1 MAGLIDRWVMRI
13 PRVARLRAERDRLR
27 EQHATLKR
35 RVEEL
40 RPALKAAQG
49 RAAEAERRLAAT
61 LGELEVLRGDDALG
75 LNDGYVSEA
84 PTPAAPFDLFAGEWS
99 SAVPGIPTGTVPLFD
114 DGRVR
119 WFGERLGGF
128 AGRRVLEL
136 GPLEGGHTAMVA
148 ADRPARLVAIE
159 GNRRAFVKCLIA
171 RNHLGFDAEFR
182 LGDFAA
188 YLATTT
194 DSYDVVLASGVLY
207 HMLDPINLLE
217 DIAKVAPAL
226 GLWTHYYDLEHG
238 RARAERTGV
247 AAPDPVV
254 VVHRGVEVTL
264 YEHRYGEA
272 LAWGGFCGG
281 NAPVSYWLTRDG
293 LLTVLAN
300 LGYRVTVGGDTRD
313 HPNGPSILLWAE
325 R

>member
-1 MAGLIDRWVMRI
+1 MAGWFDRWAMRI

-27 EQHATLKR
+27 EQHGVLRR
-35 RVEEL
+35 RVDEL

-49 RAAEAERRLAAT
+49 RAAEAERRLAAKM
-61 LGELEVLRGDDALG
+61 GELELLKADADLG
-75 LNDGYVSEA
+75 INNDYVTEA

-99 SAVPGIPTGTVPLFD
+99 SAVPGVPTGKVALFD

-119 WFGERLGGF
+119 WFSERLGGF
-128 AGRRVLEL
+128 AGRRILEL

-148 ADRPARLVAIE
+148 AERPARLVAIE
-159 GNRRAFVKCLIA
+159 GNRRAFLKCLIA

-182 LGDFAA
+182 LGDFTA
-188 YLATTT
+188 YLVATP
-194 DSYDVVLASGVLY
+194 DRYDMVLASGILY
-207 HMLDPINLLE
+207 HMLDPVNLLE

-226 GLWTHYYDLEHG
+226 GLWTHVYDAEHG
-238 RARAERTGV
+238 RARAERTGEAV
-247 AAPDPVV
+247 PDPVV
-254 VVHRGVEVTL
+254 VVHRGVEITL

-281 NAPVSYWLTRDG
+281 AAPVSYWLTRDS
-293 LLTVLAN
+293 LLAVLNN
-300 LGYRVTVGGDTRD
+300 LGYRVTIGDETRD
-313 HPNGPSILLWAE
+313 NPNGPSILLWAE